1 MLLLGF
7 LPNMG
12 PMEWVIILVALLLV
26 FGASRIPQIARSL
39 GKSSNEFKKGLRGIQ
54 NEIDE
59 VADIKDDIKRDITK
73 EEPRPQDGPAT

>member
-12 PMEWVIILVALLLV
+12 PMEWVIILLALLLV

-39 GKSSNEFKKGLRGIQ
+39 GKSSNEFKKGLREGA
-54 NEIDE
+54 ESKPEEKEDE
-59 VADIKDDIKRDITK
+59 KSS
-73 EEPRPQDGPAT
+73 EQS